1 MPNDPISEF
10 FTPDTTDSLP
20 AQTLL
25 TRIVEDY
32 IELAKLR
39 VEYEAKIQMP
49 DLQKAYKAVLEHKG
63 YLLSQLMVQFYTSS
77 MKAVSELEYVNVD
90 TDLEVKLKY
99 SPLP

>member
-20 AQTLL
+20 AQVLL

-39 VEYEAKIQMP
+39 NEYEDKLQTP

-63 YLLSQLMVQFYTSS
+63 FLLSQLMVQFYMSS
-77 MKAVSELEYVNVD
+77 MKAVSELEYVD
-90 TDLEVKLKY
+90 TDTDVAVKLKY
-99 SPLP
+99 SHLP